1 MSYKL
6 HDLLSYDQETGVIAW
21 KVERRKQGG
30 MIKVGDPAGTLN
42 SDGYVVITVDGK
54 QYKGHRLAFFLHK
67 KIWPKGLI
75 DHKNGVKND
84 NRWNN
89 LREATNSVNSQNR
102 NAPPKNST
110 TGLVGVRKFRDK
122 FQASIKVPNEGRK
135 HLGTFEKAE
144 EASSAYQQAK
154 LKYHP
159 GAFHE

>member
-1 MSYKL
+1 MSHKL
-6 HDLLSYDQETGVIAW
+6 HDLLSYDPETGVIAW

-42 SDGYVVITVDGK
+42 SDGYVVITVNGV

-67 KIWPKGLI
+67 KAWPKGLL
-75 DHKNGVKND
+75 DHKNRVRHD
-84 NRWNN
+84 NRWDN
-89 LREATNSVNSQNR
+89 LREASNSVNMQNR
-102 NAPPKNST
+102 VSAQKNST
-110 TGLVGVRKFRDK
+110 TGLVGVRKARGK
-122 FQASIKVPNEGRK
+122 FQASIKIPGGSRK
-135 HLGTFEKAE
+135 HLGTFDKAE